1 MEIAHGLNLVVDE
14 QAKVGKA
21 VCVFQEGL
29 KTLVPNIN
37 WVVVDQISIND
48 KPSSRR
54 IVVSRKRHF
63 CDNSVG
69 EWAAAFQCP
78 VEVRIGIS
86 VCSYK
91 FTLGGY
97 SFELK
102 GVVGG
107 CISKSA

>member
-1 MEIAHGLNLVVDE
+1 MEIAHCLNLVVDE

-29 KTLVPNIN
+29 KALVPNIN
-37 WVVVDQISIND
+37 WVVVDQISIDD
-48 KPSSRR
+48 KSSNRR
-54 IVVSRKRHF
+54 IIVSRECHLR
-63 CDNSVG
+63 DNSVG
-69 EWAAAFQCP
+69 KWAATFQCP

-97 SFELK
+97 SFEFK

-107 CISKSA
+107 CISKSV